1 MGTAHLLTFLLVL
14 FVILVARIYFLF
26 IVSGF
31 DERKKEQE
39 DTEEAIIASAVK
51 LFKAG
56 KHDAVQKYL
65 KRHIPRYY
73 KSVPLRSILVNSYF
87 KNEKYNMAIA
97 HLAAILEID
106 PYNYSAKGMLADCYK
121 LNGQVRKAIETYE
134 EILEEEPNELQAVLS
149 LAELFRLLKNKP
161 NSLKYLKMVLDN
173 PKSTNEDIE
182 NALVYLAR
190 INTELADFEEAI
202 KYLDRLQELYPEDF
216 SIMTQRVNA
225 FAKTKNWAKCLE
237 IYERILIKNPN
248 DLDTYEKIGQ
258 MKFNL
263 QNWDEA
269 LEFYQKLL
277 ETDEIGSKNYILHKN
292 RIAEIY
298 INNGK
303 NEQAIELLTELIKE
317 YPAEDMLAFTLA
329 QAYLGDGD
337 YERAVALYTNLME
350 DLPQDQLFIV
360 RKHISNLV
368 GNWAEDLF
376 AKGSYNLAFD
386 KFFLAL
392 KYDEDNPDIYYKL
405 GACNYYVKSFADAVS
420 HFKRAIALNPED
432 ARSYLALGYV
442 LDELGD
448 LKNADAAFSDVL
460 RIDPLNVKAKT
471 AHAITLAKQY
481 NLETSIEAFQDV
493 LLQIPADPDINYN
506 TALAYEMYG
515 DIENAIKYYKKALKL
530 NVNHIEARHNVSLIL
545 GYDIIERGE
554 SLDDPD
560 EIAIQQTEE
569 EIPEII
575 DMQTI

>member
-1 MGTAHLLTFLLVL
+1 MGTLHLLIILLVI
-14 FVILVARIYFLF
+14 FVFFVARIYFLF
-26 IVSGF
+26 IATGF
-31 DERKKEQE
+31 EERKKAET
-39 DTEEAIIASAVK
+39 DTEEAVIANAVK

-56 KHDAVQKYL
+56 KHEGLQKYL
-65 KRHIPRYY
+65 KRHIPKYY

-87 KNEKYNMAIA
+87 QNENYKMAIS

-121 LNGQVRKAIETYE
+121 LNNQVRKAIEIYE
-134 EILEEEPNELQAVLS
+134 EILLEEPNELQAVLS

-161 NSLKYLKMVLDN
+161 NSLKYLKMILDN
-173 PKSTNEDIE
+173 PKSTPENIE
-182 NALVYLAR
+182 MALIYLSR
-190 INTELADFEEAI
+190 INTELADYTEAI
-202 KYLDRLQELYPEDF
+202 KYLDRLQEIYPDDF
-216 SIMTQRVNA
+216 SIMAQRVNA
-225 FAKTKNWAKCLE
+225 FSKMKDWGKCLE
-237 IYERILIKNPN
+237 IYEKILIKNP
-248 DLDTYEKIGQ
+248 DDQETYEKIGQ

-263 QNWDEA
+263 QDWDGASE
-269 LEFYQKLL
+269 LYQTLL
-277 ETDEIGSKNYILHKN
+277 ETDEIGSKEYILHQN
-292 RIAEIY
+292 RMAEIY
-298 INNGK
+298 INKGK
-303 NEQAIELLTELIKE
+303 NDEAIELLTQLLKE
-317 YPAEDMLAFTLA
+317 HPTEDMLAFTLA

-350 DLPQDQLFIV
+350 DLPQEQLFIV

-420 HFKRAIALNPED
+420 HFKRAIALSPED
-432 ARSYLALGYV
+432 PRGYLALGYV
-442 LDELGD
+442 LDELGE
-448 LKNADAAFSDVL
+448 LKNADVAFCDVL
-460 RIDPLNVKAKT
+460 NLDPLNIKAKI

-481 NLETSIEAFQDV
+481 NLETAIEVFDDV
-493 LLQIPADPDINYN
+493 LLQLPNDPDLNYN

-530 NVNHIEARHNVSLIL
+530 NIEHVEARHNVSLIL
-545 GYDIIERGE
+545 GYDIIERGD

-560 EIAIQQTEE
+560 EISNQQQED
-569 EIPEII
+569 EIPEIFEVNSI
-575 DMQTI
+575 

>member
-1 MGTAHLLTFLLVL
+1 MGITQLLTILLVL
-14 FVILVARIYFLF
+14 FIFFIARVYFLF
-26 IVSGF
+26 IASGF
-31 DERKKEQE
+31 AERKKEE
-39 DTEEAIIASAVK
+39 ADTEEAIIANAVK

-56 KHDAVQKYL
+56 KHEALQKYL
-65 KRHIPRYY
+65 KRNIPKYY
-73 KSVPLRSILVNSYF
+73 KSVPLRSILVNSYY
-87 KNEKYNMAIA
+87 KNEKYNMAVA

-121 LNGQVRKAIETYE
+121 YNGQVRKAIETYE
-134 EILEEEPNELQAVLS
+134 EILEEEPNELQAILS
-149 LAELFRLLKNKP
+149 LAELFRLLKNKK
-161 NSLKYLKMVLDN
+161 NSLKYLKMILDN
-173 PKSTNEDIE
+173 PKSTSEDVE

-190 INTELADFEEAI
+190 INTELADFPEAI
-202 KYLDRLQELYPEDF
+202 KYLDRLQELYPEDY

-225 FAKTKNWAKCLE
+225 YSKMKNWEKCLE
-237 IYERILIKNPN
+237 IYEKLLIKSPN
-248 DLDTYEKIGQ
+248 DIETYEKIGQ

-263 QNWDEA
+263 KNWDEA
-269 LEFYQKLL
+269 LELYQKLL
-277 ETDEIGSKNYILHKN
+277 ETDEIGSDSYILHQN

-298 INNGK
+298 INNGR
-303 NEQAIELLTELIKE
+303 NDDAIELLTELIRE
-317 YPAEDMLAFTLA
+317 HPTEDMLAFTLA

-350 DLPQDQLFIV
+350 DLPQEQLHIV
-360 RKHISNLV
+360 RKHISNLI

-376 AKGSYNLAFD
+376 SKGSYNLAFD

-392 KYDEDNPDIYYKL
+392 KYDEDNPDIYYTL

-432 ARSYLALGYV
+432 VRSYIALGYV
-442 LDELGD
+442 LDELGE
-448 LKNADAAFSDVL
+448 LKNADAAFRDAL
-460 RIDPLNVKAKT
+460 NLDPLNVKAKI

-493 LLQIPADPDINYN
+493 LLQLPNDPDLNYN

-515 DIENAIKYYKKALKL
+515 DLENAVKYYKKALRL
-530 NVNHIEARHNVSLIL
+530 NINHVEARHNVSLIL
-545 GYDIIERGE
+545 GYDIIERGD

-560 EIAIQQTEE
+560 EIARQTAED
-569 EIPEII
+569 EIPETL

>member
-1 MGTAHLLTFLLVL
+1 MGITHLLTILLVI
-14 FVILVARIYFLF
+14 FIFFVARVYFLF
-26 IVSGF
+26 IASGF
-31 DERKKEQE
+31 AERKKEQQ
-39 DTEEAIIASAVK
+39 DTEEAIIANAVK

-56 KHDAVQKYL
+56 KHEPLQKYL

-73 KSVPLRSILVNSYF
+73 KSIPLRSILVNSYF
-87 KNEKYNMAIA
+87 QNEKYNMAVA

-134 EILEEEPNELQAVLS
+134 EILEEEPSELQAILS

-161 NSLKYLKMVLDN
+161 NSLKYLKMILDN
-173 PKSTNEDIE
+173 PKSTNENIE
-182 NALVYLAR
+182 SALVYLAR
-190 INTELADFEEAI
+190 INTELADHEEAI
-202 KYLDRLQELYPEDF
+202 KYLDRIQELYPDDY
-216 SIMTQRVNA
+216 SVMTQRVNA
-225 FAKTKNWAKCLE
+225 LQKMKNWAKCLE
-237 IYERILIKNPN
+237 IYEKILIKNPN

-263 QNWDEA
+263 KQWDEA
-269 LEFYQKLL
+269 LELYQKLL
-277 ETDEIGSKNYILHKN
+277 ETDEIGGKNYILHKN

-298 INNGK
+298 INTGK
-303 NEQAIELLTELIKE
+303 NDAAIELLTELLKE
-317 YPAEDMLAFTLA
+317 NPTEDMLAFTLA

-350 DLPQDQLFIV
+350 DLPQEQLFII

-376 AKGSYNLAFD
+376 SKGSYNLAFD

-405 GACNYYVKSFADAVS
+405 GACNYYVKSFSDAAS

-432 ARSYLALGYV
+432 PRAYLALGYV
-442 LDELGD
+442 LDELGE
-448 LKNADAAFSDVL
+448 LKNADVAFTDAL
-460 RIDPLNVKAKT
+460 NIDPLNVKAKI

-493 LLQIPADPDINYN
+493 LLQLPNDPDVNYN
-506 TALAYEMYG
+506 VALAYEMYG
-515 DIENAIKYYKKALKL
+515 DLENAIKYYKKALKL
-530 NVNHIEARHNVSLIL
+530 NINHIEARHNVSLIL

-560 EIAIQQTEE
+560 EIQAQQAEE
-569 EIPEII
+569 EIPETI
-575 DMQTI
+575 DMSAI